1 MSESLPPETSTHADS
16 REEEMA
22 PAQRTT
28 SGAGLGRY
36 IAIGVVVVFVGI
48 LALALFRTN
57 QSQPTSGPAPDFT
70 LTLFD
75 GYPGNAGKNPVTLS
89 DLKGKPVVVN
99 FWASWCVP
107 CAQEAADLQATY
119 EKYKD
124 KVVFLG
130 VDWTDI
136 EGDARNYL
144 QRFGITYANGPD
156 LGTKIGPRYHITG
169 VPETYVIDQNGNV
182 QFTKISPLTVAEL
195 SAVLDRLLQQK

>member
-1 MSESLPPETSTHADS
+1 MSESLPPETSS
-16 REEEMA
+16 EEEPDSA
-22 PAQRTT
+22 KRPV
-28 SGAGLGRY
+28 GRY
-36 IAIGVVVVFVGI
+36 IAIGVVVVFVGV

-57 QSQPTSGPAPDFT
+57 QSSPTSGPAPDFE
-70 LTLFD
+70 LTLFE
-75 GYPGNAGKNPVTLS
+75 GYPGNAGKNPVKLS

-107 CAQEAADLQATY
+107 CAQEARDLEAVY

-156 LGTKIGPRYHITG
+156 LQTKIGPRYRITG
-169 VPETYVIDQNGNV
+169 VPETYVMDQDGNV
-182 QFTKISPLTVAEL
+182 KFTKISPLTVAEL
-195 SAVLDRLLQQK
+195 SAVLDGLLQPK

>member
-1 MSESLPPETSTHADS
+1 MSESLPPETSS
-16 REEEMA
+16 EEEPDSA
-22 PAQRTT
+22 KRPV
-28 SGAGLGRY
+28 GRY
-36 IAIGVVVVFVGI
+36 IAIGVVVVFVGV
-48 LALALFRTN
+48 LALALFRSN
-57 QSQPTSGPAPDFT
+57 QSSPTSGPAPDFE
-70 LTLFD
+70 LTLFE
-75 GYPGNAGKNPVTLS
+75 GYPGNAGKNPVKLS

-107 CAQEAADLQATY
+107 CAQEARDLEAVY

-156 LGTKIGPRYHITG
+156 LQTRIGPRYRITG

-182 QFTKISPLTVAEL
+182 KFTKISPLTVAEL
-195 SAVLDRLLQQK
+195 SAVLDGLLQPK

>member
-1 MSESLPPETSTHADS
+1 VTMSESLPPETSTNAEAP
-16 REEEMA
+16 EEQIA
-22 PAQRTT
+22 AAKRP
-28 SGAGLGRY
+28 LGRY
-36 IAIGVVVVFVGI
+36 LAIGVVVVFVGV
-48 LALALFRTN
+48 LAMALIRTN
-57 QSQPTSGPAPDFT
+57 QSSPTSGPAPDFE
-70 LTLFD
+70 LTLFE
-75 GYPGNAGKNPVTLS
+75 GYPGNAGKNPVELS

-107 CAQEAADLQATY
+107 CAQEARDLEAVY

-156 LGTKIGPRYHITG
+156 LQTRIGPRYRITG

-182 QFTKISPLTVAEL
+182 KFTKISPLTVAEL
-195 SAVLDRLLQQK
+195 SAVLDGLLQPK

>member
-1 MSESLPPETSTHADS
+1 MSESLPLETSS
-16 REEEMA
+16 EEEPA
-22 PAQRTT
+22 PAKR
-28 SGAGLGRY
+28 SFGRY

-57 QSQPTSGPAPDFT
+57 QSSPTSGPAPDFE
-70 LTLFD
+70 LTLFE
-75 GYPGNAGKNPVTLS
+75 GYPGNAGKNPVKLS
-89 DLKGKPVVVN
+89 DLKGKPVVLN

-107 CAQEAADLQATY
+107 CAQEAADLQAVY

-124 KVVFLG
+124 RVVFLG

-156 LGTKIGPRYHITG
+156 LQTRIGPRYHITG
-169 VPETYVIDQNGNV
+169 VPETYVMDQDGNV
-182 QFTKISPLTVAEL
+182 KFTKISPLTVAEL
-195 SAVLDRLLQQK
+195 SAVLDGLLQPK

>member
-1 MSESLPPETSTHADS
+1 MSESLPPETSTGADS
-16 REEEMA
+16 PEEETA
-22 PAQRTT
+22 TPQRPF
-28 SGAGLGRY
+28 GRT

-57 QSQPTSGPAPDFT
+57 QSSPTSGPAPDFT

-75 GYPGNAGKNPVTLS
+75 GYPGNAGKTPIALS
-89 DLKGKPVVVN
+89 GLKGKPVVVN

-107 CAQEAADLQATY
+107 CAQEAPYLQAVY

-169 VPETYVIDQNGNV
+169 VPETYVIDRDGNV
-182 QFTKISPLTVAEL
+182 QYYKPSPLTVAEL
-195 SAVLDRLLQQK
+195 SAVLDRLLQTK

>member
-1 MSESLPPETSTHADS
+1 MSESLPPETSTNAEAP
-16 REEEMA
+16 EEQIA
-22 PAQRTT
+22 AAKRP
-28 SGAGLGRY
+28 LGRY
-36 IAIGVVVVFVGI
+36 LAIGVVVVFVGV
-48 LALALFRTN
+48 LAMALIRTN
-57 QSQPTSGPAPDFT
+57 QSSPTSGPAPDFE
-70 LTLFD
+70 LTLFE
-75 GYPGNAGKNPVTLS
+75 GYPGNAGKNPVKLS

-107 CAQEAADLQATY
+107 CAQEARDLEAVY

-156 LGTKIGPRYHITG
+156 LQTRIGPRYRITG

-182 QFTKISPLTVAEL
+182 KFTKISPLTVAEL
-195 SAVLDRLLQQK
+195 SAVLDGLLQPK